1 MMSEYLQNTTIPLFE
16 TFCRKNQVDGKTITA
31 EIAGKPLQLI
41 VATTPRSQA
50 KGYMGATEEP
60 KDGEGIL
67 FVYDG
72 EDTRSF
78 WMKDVPFSL
87 DIMFFDSNMN
97 YIGHETMAAHD
108 GADDHNIPKYF
119 SKKPAR
125 FAVEVKSGW
134 CDQNIDGDCS
144 LKI

>member
-1 MMSEYLQNTTIPLFE
+1 M
-16 TFCRKNQVDGKTITA
+16 
-31 EIAGKPLQLI
+31 

-78 WMKDVPFSL
+78 WMKDVPFAL
-87 DIMFFDSNMN
+87 DIIFFDGDAN
-97 YIGHETMAAHD
+97 YIGHETMD
-108 GADDHNIPKYF
+108 QFDDSPDHLLPRYF